1 MASRFLTVAKLFRSN
16 RSFTVAASPFAGHHH
31 SFSSSGDSDYHTRS
45 QPSRG
50 SALKMTM
57 IARMKHP
64 FLNKGM
70 DSMCQATEY
79 ERESIVKIDMPG
91 IAKEGLDIKVKKLAI
106 HIEGK
111 TQKEDEDEDDDE
123 MGVRGYSGVI
133 DLPRGIYNTD
143 EIKATIKLGILKM
156 VIPKMDDVSTL
167 SAPSISFRG
176 APATYSTTTDERRVK
191 DVFNI

>member
-1 MASRFLTVAKLFRSN
+1 MASRYLTVAKLFRSN
-16 RSFTVAASPFAGHHH
+16 WSFTVAASPFAGHHH

-50 SALKMTM
+50 RALKLTM
-57 IARMKHP
+57 LAQMKHP
-64 FLNKGM
+64 FLNKGI
-70 DSMCQATEY
+70 DSMCQAIEY
-79 ERESIVKIDMPG
+79 EREAIVKVDMPG

-111 TQKEDEDEDDDE
+111 AEKEDEDEDE

-143 EIKATIKLGILKM
+143 EIKATIKMGILKI
-156 VIPKMDDVSTL
+156 VIPKMDGVSIL
-167 SAPSISFRG
+167 SATPISFRG
-176 APATYSTTTDERRVK
+176 VPAPYSTTTNERRVK